1 MFSCAWVEEDEHGAH
16 GNHVEATRHFRKQQ
30 TGGEINVKCKDVK
43 KCESKDDQ
51 RNDQIEVLER
61 VPKLSIRG
69 VDAAAWSATLDE
81 EGGCDDNGNSSQN

>member
-1 MFSCAWVEEDEHGAH
+1 M
-16 GNHVEATRHFRKQQ
+16 
-30 TGGEINVKCKDVK
+30 K

-69 VDAAAWSATLDE
+69 VDAAAGSAALDE

>member
-1 MFSCAWVEEDEHGAH
+1 MLSCAWVEEDEHGAH

-30 TGGEINVKCKDVK
+30 TGWENNVKCKDVK

-69 VDAAAWSATLDE
+69 VDTAAWSAALDE